1 MSTSMRL
8 TIGVIV
14 GVALFAG
21 LLTAHRRQE
30 QAELRARA
38 EAVRNGAALP
48 PAPAA
53 TSGGTLTFQER
64 L

>member
-1 MSTSMRL
+1 MSASTRL
-8 TIGVIV
+8 SIVVIV

-21 LLTAHRRQE
+21 LLTAHRRRE
-30 QAELRARA
+30 EAELRARA

-53 TSGGTLTFQER
+53 TSGGTLTLQER